1 MDCKVCGKPIYGT
14 NAVGICKYCIRR
26 MSDDELIR
34 ILREYLDFD
43 KALVEQVIRDTGI
56 SYSRIMKLVQDDRL
70 ILTDNDMLV
79 DLLMHKKKTSLENVA
94 VEMKKRIESK
104 EDSGIHVHV
113 PYDSSSKLVKDIEK
127 KKAEK

>member
-79 DLLMHKKKTSLENVA
+79 ELLMHKKKTSLENVV

-113 PYDSSSKLVKDIEK
+113 AFDPGSKLVKDIEK
-127 KKAEK
+127 KKSEK

>member
-43 KALVEQVIRDTGI
+43 KAFLEQVIKDTGI

-79 DLLMHKKKTSLENVA
+79 ELLMHKKKTSLENVA
-94 VEMKKRIESK
+94 VEMKKHIESK

-113 PYDSSSKLVKDIEK
+113 AYDSSSKLVKDIEK